1 MTVPRP
7 SRLALALDLGGT
19 KVEAALVDPE
29 GVVVPASRFRA
40 ATGPDCTPERLRAA
54 LQEVVG
60 RALAERGDAQLVGAG
75 VGSAGP
81 IDLRAGTTEPVNMPG
96 VRGFPLVAAVRALLP
111 EVPVAFRLD
120 GTCIALAEHWVGAT
134 RGIAN
139 SLALVVSTGVG
150 GGIIVEGRL
159 LGGSGGNA
167 GHLGQMRIR
176 GRAEEPGPVTV
187 EELASGPRTVAW
199 AREQG
204 WSGEDGR
211 DLSRS
216 AREGDRIARAGIER
230 SAAAL
235 GEGIANAATL
245 LDLEIVAIGGGFV
258 DVADDYIALVQRAA
272 EDAALFDYARR
283 VRVVR
288 SGLGVDGP
296 LIGAAALIHRAELLP
311 SA

>member
-1 MTVPRP
+1 MTD

-19 KVEAALVDPE
+19 KVEAALVNPD
-29 GVVVPASRFRA
+29 GRVLAASRVRA
-40 ATGPDCTPERLRAA
+40 ATGPDCTPDRLRSA
-54 LQEVVG
+54 LQDVVG
-60 RALAERGDAQLVGAG
+60 GALRLLGDAELVGVG
-75 VGSAGP
+75 IGSAGP
-81 IDLRAGTTEPVNMPG
+81 IDLGAGTTEPVNMPG
-96 VRGFPLVAAVRALLP
+96 VRGFPIVAAVRDLVP
-111 EVPVAFRLD
+111 DVPVAFRLD

-134 RGIAN
+134 RGIPN

-159 LGGSGGNA
+159 LSGSGGNA

-176 GRAEEPGPVTV
+176 SRAEEPGPVTV

-211 DLSRS
+211 DLARS
-216 AREGDRIARAGIER
+216 AGDGDPLARAGVER

-258 DVADDYIALVQRAA
+258 DVADDYIDLVQAA
-272 EDAALFDYARR
+272 ARDAALFDYARR

-296 LIGAAALIHRAELLP
+296 LIGAAALIHRAELLR
-311 SA
+311 A